1 MNETPKK
8 VALNSAHIVVGK
20 ITATLIS
27 MVVAFQVI
35 RYLGPDNYGIYS
47 YVLTVLTFTQV
58 LSGVNIEQI
67 FVKKLSLKNVDEN
80 ELCGNAIC
88 IKLFLSMIAILI
100 ICIYA
105 FFSDNS
111 VGIALYIAVAAL
123 SLLFSFNNLFAGIY
137 QVRLNSFIG
146 VIVEIVTSLL
156 SATLLLWMVWNR
168 KPLVYFI
175 MLQAFSIAPQA
186 IVNYI
191 IAERHIGI
199 KPKFKF
205 KIDIWKVLLRESA
218 PIFFGSI
225 FVTINMRIDQVI
237 IYSMLDTASLGQYAA
252 IVKLVEGINFVPAAF
267 MASLFPLMCRTYNE
281 SYDKFL
287 ALYARACKYLVIMVM
302 PIVVIVSLF
311 PEQILFILYGQK
323 YLPAADAM
331 RVLIWSELFIFLSCA
346 HSGAIMAAGLQKE
359 LVVFYPIGT
368 LVNVVMNLV
377 LIPRIGIV
385 GASIATLNSFG
396 GILLFTQYIKP
407 KLRPYMNIYLLS
419 IWKPLIIS
427 IIIISVVML
436 IKLTLLSGSIFTV
449 SAYVILVLL
458 LKVIDNDDL
467 IILKSIFNRH

>member
-1 MNETPKK
+1 M
-8 VALNSAHIVVGK
+8 
-20 ITATLIS
+20 
-27 MVVAFQVI
+27 
-35 RYLGPDNYGIYS
+35 
-47 YVLTVLTFTQV
+47 
-58 LSGVNIEQI
+58 
-67 FVKKLSLKNVDEN
+67 
-80 ELCGNAIC
+80 
-88 IKLFLSMIAILI
+88 
-100 ICIYA
+100 
-105 FFSDNS
+105 
-111 VGIALYIAVAAL
+111 YIAVAAL